1 MESKKVL
8 QVINKKSDVLTFGK
22 HNGLS
27 IRSILLDDPSYIL
40 WLHEQ
45 GIVEFPDDIILE
57 AEENDDTGEYYNIGD
72 MPENWGDLD

>member
-8 QVINKKSDVLTFGK
+8 QIINKKSDVLTFGK

-27 IRSILLDDPSYIL
+27 IRSVLLDDPSYIL

-45 GIVEFPDDIILE
+45 GIVEFSDDIIIE
-57 AEENDDTGEYYNIGD
+57 AEENDDREYSSGD